1 MSKGT
6 DHRGLL
12 LGDEEIIDLYWKRNE
27 EAIRETDRKY
37 GKLLYQ
43 QAYNILHDRCDSEE
57 CQNDAYLG
65 VWNSIPPTRPTSL
78 QTYVVKIMRK
88 IAISRY
94 REKTAQKRIPSE
106 MTDCLEELLASSNA
120 LPRLG
125 IEASDTSELTDLI
138 NDFIRGLTKRQ
149 RYIFIG
155 RYYMSDPVESIA
167 RELSV
172 TASTVYRELERL
184 REGFRQHLERNGV
197 AL

>member
-6 DHRGLL
+6 DHRGRL
-12 LGDEEIIDLYWKRNE
+12 LGDEEIIALYWARNE

-57 CQNDAYLG
+57 CQNDTYLG
-65 VWNSIPPTRPTSL
+65 AWNSIPPASPTSL

-106 MTDCLEELLASSNA
+106 MTDCLEELLESTNA

-125 IEASDTSELTDLI
+125 MEASDTSELTDLI
-138 NDFIRGLTKRQ
+138 NDFIRGLTERQ

-155 RYYMSDPVESIA
+155 RYYMSDPVERIA

-184 REGFRQHLERNGV
+184 RECFRQHLERNGV